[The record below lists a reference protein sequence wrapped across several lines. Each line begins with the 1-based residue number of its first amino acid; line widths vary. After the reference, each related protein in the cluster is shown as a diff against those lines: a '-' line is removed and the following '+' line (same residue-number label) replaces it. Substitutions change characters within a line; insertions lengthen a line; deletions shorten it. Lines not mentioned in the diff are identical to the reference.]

1 MMGFSFARSLGF
13 TSALVRPPQSGGGGS
28 DAPTPLPPPNYV
40 FGASSLSTVA
50 YGDTATLYSPVGSR
64 LNETAD
70 VYHPPMPAGTRVI
83 FHNFGLKS
91 DTIVEGAG
99 RELLPGN
106 SNKIDFS
113 SLFTGPNGSG
123 TRIPLSFGSEIGV
136 VMANGG
142 FAFSD
147 PIPHAFP
154 GGFIRTSITTPS
166 GGKRPGGWNAQTGR
180 GEVRGVRGAPNMAL
194 ATSGSVANGTPDS
207 NRGYQPIGIL
217 VPGASVPVSLIQL
230 ADSIYRQDDIV
241 PSPRGALGA
250 VARGLDDEAGGG
262 TFGLGN
268 FGHAGA
274 SMIDFMDITPGSL
287 KFSLRYALLSY
298 IKDTFN
304 DGRWPFSAIWSQGLR
319 NDFSGI
325 ATPTT
330 ADEALPLLKARAQ
343 SWWNFLNTIFPGV
356 PIIQS
361 TISARVTDDA
371 TTGYTTL
378 TGQWPRQYTAGPAL
392 EMFNDW
398 LMTKPAPLFLA
409 VDFRPQQQEMKDTQY
424 GIAPVWKRTPLTMA
438 GGATLAAPL
447 VAGTLYQTINV
458 NAPVPPEVGTYA
470 IFEPATN
477 IERRGTIYTVV
488 DNGGGS
494 YTVGFGSGFTPTK
507 AHPAGSVM
515 MTAPTSDGT
524 HPGGYVMRLWAGAV
538 VAVKHKVKALVDMTG
553 VVIPVPTPDPEI
565 VVSSGP
571 GYAGSEYTVTNGDVG
586 NWQANGSDIAGQ
598 TSAKLLMT
606 TALEGSVIRWRRNDG
621 KASNTVQMRRP
632 QDIAGLVALFD
643 IRQGL
648 SVTASAVSAW
658 QSQVGGVVGTQ
669 AVGSRQPVFGETAFA
684 GAPGLNFVSQQA
696 FEGVAI
702 NTGPEARTYIGGLIF
717 AASFGVSFLEA
728 SANNNYL
735 LRRIASRV
743 LQIVR
748 KNIAVVANSTV
759 AIAENVPIIFVAA
772 HGDGGWGMRSNGVD
786 IGSGALANPG
796 FTSGGTQTISAL
808 SGGMN
813 GVITSQAIYDARL
826 SGDNIAFVEGWIAH
840 TLGKVDLLG
849 EAHPFKS
856 AASMR
861 VTS

>member
-1 MMGFSFARSLGF
+1 MMGFSFSRTLGL
-13 TSALVRPPQSGGGGS
+13 SVRIP
-28 DAPTPLPPPNYV
+28 APIPLPGDGDNGPVPLPPPAYV
-40 FGASSLSTVA
+40 FGATSFSTIA
-50 YGDTATLYSPVGSR
+50 NGDTATLYAPVGSR
-64 LNETAD
+64 LNDTNDA
-70 VYHPPMPAGTRVI
+70 YHPPVPAGGRIVFI
-83 FHNFGLKS
+83 NFGLKS
-91 DTIVEGAG
+91 DAIVAGVG

-106 SNKIDFS
+106 RNKIDFC
-113 SLFTGPNGSG
+113 SLFTGANGTG
-123 TRIPLSFGSEIGV
+123 TRIPLSFGGEIGV
-136 VMANGG
+136 VMEDGG
-142 FAFSD
+142 FAISD
-147 PIPHAFP
+147 PIQQAFP
-154 GGFIRTSITTPS
+154 GGFVRTSITTPS

-180 GEVRGVRGAPNMAL
+180 GEVRGVRAAPNMAL
-194 ATSGSVANGTPDS
+194 ATSGSVANGTADT
-207 NRGYQPIGIL
+207 NRGFKPIGVL
-217 VPGASVPVSLIQL
+217 SPGASVPVSVLQL
-230 ADSIYRQDDIV
+230 ADSIYIQDDII
-241 PSPRGALGA
+241 PTPRGALGA
-250 VARGLDDEAGGG
+250 VARGFDDEAGGG
-262 TFGLGN
+262 IFGLGN
-268 FGHAGA
+268 FGHSGA

-298 IKDTFN
+298 IKDTLN

-392 EMFNDW
+392 ETFNDW

-507 AHPAGSVM
+507 AHPAGSIM

-524 HPGGYVMRLWAGAV
+524 HPGGYVMRQWAGAV
-538 VAVKHKVKALVDMTG
+538 VAVKHKIKALVDMTG

-571 GYAGSEYTVTNGDVG
+571 GYAGSEYTVTNGGVG
-586 NWQANGSDIAGQ
+586 NWQANGADISGQ

-632 QDIAGLVALFD
+632 QDIAGLVALLD

-648 SVTASAVSAW
+648 SVAATAVSAW
-658 QSQVGGVVGTQ
+658 QSQVGDVIGTQ
-669 AVGSRQPVFGETAFA
+669 VVGSRQPVLDGSAFA
-684 GAPGLNFVSQQA
+684 GAPGLTFASGQHL
-696 FEGVAI
+696 EGI
-702 NTGPEARTYIGGLIF
+702 KLNTGPEARTYVAGIIF
-717 AASFGVSFLEA
+717 ASTFGTSFFEGVSG
-728 SANNNYL
+728 SNYI
-735 LRRIASRV
+735 LRRITSKV
-743 LQIVR
+743 VQIVR
-748 KNIAVVANSTV
+748 KNISVAASSTLP
-759 AIAENVPIIFVAA
+759 IAENVPTILTMS
-772 HGDGGWGMRSNGVD
+772 HGDGSWAIRANGAD
-786 IGSGALANPG
+786 YGIGALANPA
-796 FTSGGTQTISAL
+796 FTSGGTQKISDV
-808 SGGMN
+808 SGGMS
-813 GVITSQAIYDARL
+813 GVITSQVIYDARL
-826 SGDNIAFVEGWIAH
+826 SAENIAFVEAWIAH
-840 TLGKVDLLG
+840 TLGKADLLVEG
-849 EAHPFKS
+849 HPFKS

-861 VTS
+861 VSS